1 MKKSPNLYPGF
12 TFLEIGSVVVVIGI
26 IGVGLIMTFQTIMGA
41 YRLDV
46 IRNDIR
52 HYGNTIVRDISERI
66 RTAEQVEFSS
76 WLGFAKIDIWED
88 ATTPAPSHVIQAN
101 EEDGVLLNFDPFLD
115 GTLRFPV
122 EGEWRENEQYKIK
135 LERFDTYEETEP
147 LNRPSLNKV
156 KRSTRYIDL
165 VLSLEPKT
173 NPNTAIEKEEFQ
185 FKRNVF
191 ISSQYLAEFN

>member
-1 MKKSPNLYPGF
+1 M
-12 TFLEIGSVVVVIGI
+12 
-26 IGVGLIMTFQTIMGA
+26 
-41 YRLDV
+41 
-46 IRNDIR
+46 
-52 HYGNTIVRDISERI
+52 
-66 RTAEQVEFSS
+66 
-76 WLGFAKIDIWED
+76 
-88 ATTPAPSHVIQAN
+88 
-101 EEDGVLLNFDPFLD
+101 NFDPFLD